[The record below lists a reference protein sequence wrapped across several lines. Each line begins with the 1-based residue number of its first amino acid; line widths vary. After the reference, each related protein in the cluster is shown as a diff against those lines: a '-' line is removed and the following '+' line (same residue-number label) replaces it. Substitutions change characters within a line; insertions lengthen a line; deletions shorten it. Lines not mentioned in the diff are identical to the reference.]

1 VSRITSEYSRYALYG
16 VIAGLITG
24 LVLGVASIVVLNM
37 IAKDL
42 HALLR
47 DVLKYQLDMLNL
59 PPETYEEVYNISLSR
74 VDELLPVISWIAP
87 IAYVIQYV
95 LLGALFGL
103 LQNFIR
109 LKAGV
114 KPSTAALLTGVVFT
128 LLIHILPLVLVSFL
142 YSGLIDIVSKYFN
155 PVLIYVPSVVPGV
168 VFTLALL
175 VVSSVKG
182 PWAKIVESK
191 PRTY

>member
-37 IAKDL
+37 ITKDL

-59 PPETYEEVYNISLSR
+59 PPKTYEEAYNISLSR

-109 LKAGV
+109 LKADV

-128 LLIHILPLVLVSFL
+128 LLIYVLPLVLVSFL

-155 PVLIYVPSVVPGV
+155 PVLIYVSSVAPGV

-191 PRTY
+191 PKTY